1 MSLYK
6 TKVLSL
12 AKSAL
17 QQTTT
22 KRIFYQSTTKSKS
35 FSTTSSSSN
44 SITSFPKNHP
54 FAFNLI
60 VATGKTSAADL
71 MAQVVAER
79 KKWDEIDWKRNG
91 IFVVF
96 GFVCK

>member
-1 MSLYK
+1 
-6 TKVLSL
+6 
-12 AKSAL
+12 
-17 QQTTT
+17 
-22 KRIFYQSTTKSKS
+22 
-35 FSTTSSSSN
+35 
-44 SITSFPKNHP
+44 
-54 FAFNLI
+54 
-60 VATGKTSAADL
+60 